1 MDFVLTFL
9 SFTYYE
15 TISCSTTYR
24 NVASRSTSPLLAHP
38 TIFRM
43 IMKGKFDTARDF
55 TVYNMAIPV
64 VEFSNQG
71 YKIRKIFA

>member
-15 TISCSTTYR
+15 TISCSTYR
-24 NVASRSTSPLLAHP
+24 KVSSRSTSPLVAHP

-43 IMKGKFDTARDF
+43 IMKGKFDTARDI
-55 TVYNMAIPV
+55 TVYNIEVHFQAKFKDKSV
-64 VEFSNQG
+64 LKSV
-71 YKIRKIFA
+71 